1 MHQSGDQFSLRIP
14 MVVGCATTRRRWCRA
29 SICAPATMAGAP
41 PPTIRFRTAIASRR
55 RSSTRSDHAPVNPT
69 TISIHLQAGF
79 PLGDVKSHFHNVKI
93 DSPDSATRVITLAD
107 GAVPADR
114 DFELTWTAA
123 AEEDAVRRRVSRARR
138 RRRLSFGL
146 RHAAGRERRG
156 AKAAAA
162 RGDLCHRQFRLD
174 GRHLDRPSQG
184 RPALRALPIAAER
197 PVQRHPF
204 R

>member
-1 MHQSGDQFSLRIP
+1 
-14 MVVGCATTRRRWCRA
+14 MVVG
-29 SICAPATMAGAP
+29 P
-41 PPTIRFRTAIASRR
+41 PRYNP
-55 RSSTRSDHAPVNPT
+55 APVVQTVDLRTGEN
-69 TISIHLQAGF
+69 GWE
-79 PLGDVKSHFHNVKI
+79 VKSHFNNVKI
-93 DSPDSATRVITLAD
+93 ESPDSSTRVITLAD

-123 AEEDAVRRRVSRARR
+123 AEKTPSV
-138 RRRLSFGL
+138 GL
-146 RHAAGRERRG
+146 FRERVAG
-156 AKAAAA
+156 SDYA

-184 RPALRALPIAAER
+184 RPALRARAVAAER